1 MNTWFYIKLYLVNMV
16 AFLVI
21 DLTWLGV
28 IARDFYHQ
36 QLAHLLAPR
45 TNFPAAILFY
55 TIFVLGLMILAVIPG
70 LRSEQME
77 KAVLLGALYGF
88 FTYITYDLTNL
99 ATLRDWP
106 ILLSVI
112 DILWGTLLG
121 TSVAAI
127 GYLVG
132 RWMM

>member
-1 MNTWFYIKLYLVNMV
+1 M
-16 AFLVI
+16 A
-21 DLTWLGV
+21 
-28 IARDFYHQ
+28 
-36 QLAHLLAPR
+36 
-45 TNFPAAILFY
+45 
-55 TIFVLGLMILAVIPG
+55 
-70 LRSEQME
+70 

-106 ILLSVI
+106 ILLSAV

-132 RWMM
+132 RWLM